1 VSTADALAGL
11 WLLAA
16 YLLGAIP
23 TGYLAGRWTR
33 GIDLREHGSGNL
45 GATNTFRV
53 LGARIAAPVMVVD
66 VAKGFIP
73 AALFP
78 EWDGSTAW
86 GWALAYGAAA
96 IVGHV
101 FPVYMRFRGG
111 KGVATAAG
119 VFLALAPKA
128 VLPALAAWLLVLIL
142 SRMVSL
148 ASITAAVTLIAGLA
162 VTEDRVAVL
171 LLGAA
176 VAVFV
181 IYAHRSNIR
190 RILRGE
196 EHRFGRKPAPP
207 APVQPEEKS

>member
-1 VSTADALAGL
+1 MIPAVLVLVS
-11 WLLAA
+11 

-33 GIDLREHGSGNL
+33 GVDLREHGSGNL

-53 LGARIAAPVMVVD
+53 LGARIAAPVMLID
-66 VAKGFIP
+66 VAKGFLP

-78 EWDGSTAW
+78 QWDGTVEW

-119 VFLALAPKA
+119 VFLAIAPKA
-128 VLPALAAWLLVLIL
+128 VLPAVVAWLVLLKL

-148 ASITAAVTLIAGLA
+148 ASITASVTLIAGLL
-162 VTEDRVAVL
+162 VTEDRLAVLALGVAV
-171 LLGAA
+171 AI
-176 VAVFV
+176 FV
-181 IYAHRSNIR
+181 IYAHRSNIG
-190 RILRGE
+190 RIMRGE
-196 EHRFGRKPAPP
+196 EHRFGSGRGRTPP
-207 APVQPEEKS
+207 GQGEQGR

>member
-1 VSTADALAGL
+1 MPALL
-11 WLLAA
+11 VLAS

-23 TGYLAGRWTR
+23 TGYIAGRWTR

-53 LGARIAAPVMVVD
+53 LGARIAAPVMLVD
-66 VAKGFIP
+66 VAKGFLP

-78 EWDGSTAW
+78 LWDVSPDW
-86 GWALAYGAAA
+86 SWSLAYGAAA

-119 VFLALAPKA
+119 VFLAIAPKA
-128 VLPALAAWLLVLIL
+128 VIPALVAWLVLLKL

-148 ASITAAVTLIAGLA
+148 ASITAAVTLIASLV
-162 VTEDRVAVL
+162 VTEDRPAVL
-171 LLGAA
+171 ALGVG

-181 IYAHRSNIR
+181 IYAHRTNIG
-190 RILRGE
+190 RIRRGE
-196 EHRFGRKPAPP
+196 EHRFGGRGGRSDAGPTRGG
-207 APVQPEEKS
+207 S